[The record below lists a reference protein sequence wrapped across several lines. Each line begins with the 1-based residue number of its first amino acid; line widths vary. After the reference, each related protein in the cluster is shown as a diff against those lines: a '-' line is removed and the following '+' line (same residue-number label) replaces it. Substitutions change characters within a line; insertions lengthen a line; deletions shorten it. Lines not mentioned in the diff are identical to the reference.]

1 MSEKE
6 EARAELMEILIEK
19 IQEIRVVIDRF
30 LARTGEKADLCDILL
45 DVGADNEEYISTTIW
60 ERNTKYDVLWFCKT
74 EKGVDER
81 TDHMN
86 ELTKRD
92 EEEEKHGQ
100 TL

>member
-1 MSEKE
+1 MSEKS

-60 ERNTKYDVLWFCKT
+60 ERNTKYDVLCFYKT
-74 EKGVDER
+74 EKCTTDKTDDMNNFTER
-81 TDHMN
+81 KETQN
-86 ELTKRD
+86 
-92 EEEEKHGQ
+92 GQ
-100 TL
+100 AV